1 VPVRLFAGDDWA
13 EDHHDI
19 EVMDE
24 TGKVLAKRRLPEGVA
39 GMTQLHELI
48 GRFVPQ
54 DADEVE
60 VVIGIETD
68 RGPWVAA
75 LVAAGYTVFPVN
87 PLQAS
92 RYRERHGVSG
102 AKSDQGDSHMLADM
116 VRTDSHQL
124 RPAAGDSPE
133 VGGVKVVARMH
144 KTLIWDRTRQVQ
156 RLRHQLREYFPAAL
170 EAFEDL
176 DAPDALELLGKAP
189 DPARAARLTRAQVAA
204 ALKRARRRNI
214 ADKTTAILA
223 ALRSEQLAQPP
234 ALAAAYAATAR
245 SLVAVIAALNEQVKA
260 LEGQVGDHFGRHP
273 DAEIYR
279 SQPGLGTVLGARVL
293 GEFGDDPHRYASA
306 KSRKNYGSTS
316 PITRASGKKKV
327 VAARFIHNDRLL
339 DALMTWAF
347 SSLNA
352 SPGARAFYDQQRA
365 KGLEH
370 NDALR
375 RLANR
380 LVGILHGCLKTRT
393 LYDEA
398 TAWGHRGN
406 LPQSSAAA

>member
-1 VPVRLFAGDDWA
+1 MRLLVGDDWA

-24 TGKVLAKRRLPEGVA
+24 AGKVLAKRRLPEGVA
-39 GMTQLHELI
+39 GIAQLHALVGACLGE
-48 GRFVPQ
+48 
-54 DADEVE
+54 DADEAE
-60 VVIGIETD
+60 VVVGIETD

-75 LVAAGYTVFPVN
+75 LLAAGYLVYPVN

-102 AKSDQGDSHMLADM
+102 AKSDGGDAHMLADM

-133 VGGVKVVARMH
+133 AEAVKVTARMH
-144 KTLIWDRTRQVQ
+144 KTMIWERTRAVQ

-176 DAPDALELLGKAP
+176 DAPDVLELLGKAP
-189 DPARAARLTRAQVAA
+189 DPARAARLTRAQVSA
-204 ALKRARRRNI
+204 ALKRARRKNI
-214 ADKTTAILA
+214 KGKTDAVLA
-223 ALRSEQLAQPP
+223 ALRGEHLGQPEV
-234 ALAAAYAATAR
+234 LTAAYAGTAR
-245 SLVAVIAALNEQVKA
+245 SLIALITTLNEQVKT
-260 LEGQVGDHFGRHP
+260 LQGQVGEHFGQHP
-273 DAEIYR
+273 DAEIYQ
-279 SQPGLGTVLGARVL
+279 SQPGLGAVLGARVL
-293 GEFGDDPHRYASA
+293 GEFGDDPDRYSSA
-306 KSRKNYGSTS
+306 KSRKNYAATS

-327 VAARFIHNDRLL
+327 VAARFVHHDRLI

-347 SSLNA
+347 TSLNT
-352 SPGARAFYDQQRA
+352 SPGARALYDELRA
-365 KGLEH
+365 RGIEH

-393 LYDEA
+393 LYNEA
-398 TAWGHRGN
+398 TAWGHRET